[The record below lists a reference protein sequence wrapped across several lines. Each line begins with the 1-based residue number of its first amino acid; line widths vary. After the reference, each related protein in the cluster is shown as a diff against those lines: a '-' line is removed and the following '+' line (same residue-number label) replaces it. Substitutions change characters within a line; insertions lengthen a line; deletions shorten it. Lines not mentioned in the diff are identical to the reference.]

1 MEPDCRSRQGQ
12 SYSSKRRR
20 ISNLVSST
28 LGVLAHSDE
37 CADTS
42 NDIKPAEVEFCEDFG
57 CPNTH
62 LVVDENSVVECASS
76 SNACCSVLD
85 NIDDAL
91 SISEVFSDTDS
102 WDSCEPSDMSNNE
115 IDKPLLGAQLAQ
127 WSIDN
132 NVPHSALSGLLRVLK
147 PYHPGLPIDPR
158 TLLKTPKTYA
168 IKQIGQWGHYYHF
181 GIASG
186 ITELLSLLNLDE
198 TTTKLSLQVN
208 FDGLPLFKSSCK
220 EFWPILCCIKE
231 IDASP
236 FVVGLYCGTK
246 KPSSIAEYLNDFVI
260 ELCGLLE
267 SGVIVNNRNYAN

>member
-1 MEPDCRSRQGQ
+1 MF
-12 SYSSKRRR
+12 
-20 ISNLVSST
+20 L
-28 LGVLAHSDE
+28 
-37 CADTS
+37 
-42 NDIKPAEVEFCEDFG
+42 
-57 CPNTH
+57 TH
-62 LVVDENSVVECASS
+62 
-76 SNACCSVLD
+76 
-85 NIDDAL
+85 DDAL

-181 GIASG
+181 GIASA
-186 ITELLSLLNLDE
+186 ITEVLSLLNLDE

-267 SGVIVNNRNYAN
+267 SGVIIG